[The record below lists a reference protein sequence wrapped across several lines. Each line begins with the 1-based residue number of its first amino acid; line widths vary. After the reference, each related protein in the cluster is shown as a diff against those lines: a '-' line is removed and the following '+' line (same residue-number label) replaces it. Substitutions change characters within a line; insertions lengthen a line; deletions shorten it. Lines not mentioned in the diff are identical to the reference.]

1 MKKTAETDRKLSRV
15 GGSVV
20 VAIPKTVR
28 RDLNIGVGDRLTMKA
43 VEGKYIVMEVKE
55 RVRGENIHLQDKN
68 TR

>member
-1 MKKTAETDRKLSRV
+1 MDLERSPDRKLSRV

-20 VAIPKTVR
+20 VAIPKQVR
-28 RDLNIGVGDRLTMKA
+28 RSLNIGVGDRLSMKA

-55 RVRGENIHLQDKN
+55 RIRGENLNLQDKN